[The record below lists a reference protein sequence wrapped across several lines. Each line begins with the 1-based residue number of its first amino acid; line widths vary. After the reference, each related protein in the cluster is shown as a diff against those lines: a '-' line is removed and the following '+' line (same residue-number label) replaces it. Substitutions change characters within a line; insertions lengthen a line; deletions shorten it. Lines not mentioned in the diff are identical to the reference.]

1 MNIKDNMLVIKGCI
15 PYDSKKE
22 KLAAWRQLKQE
33 FGDSV
38 RIIFKEGLIS
48 YSCTVDR
55 RLYM

>member
-1 MNIKDNMLVIKGCI
+1 MNIKDNTLVIKGCI